1 MTMIISAHLGDCILI
16 ASDKRS
22 MHCDLETGNM
32 RLATDEEQ
40 KIKLW
45 GRGAVAGSGETV
57 FLNRIAQ
64 YFIDIQE
71 DTIKINQM
79 DAIYNEIGKRI
90 FEGVPQ
96 KILLNNL
103 IIFSMFDGCK
113 TSLYS
118 IPIEPFFQHIKE
130 NGVDMIHP
138 HMNEIKEW
146 DVDVACF
153 NIPPDMTNLQE
164 FQRNLKPMEYFKTEQ
179 AFIEYY
185 IQKLKHIFATH
196 ASIDPSITSSFDLY
210 IQSCRTGESLAIHV
224 ANLHIDITIPEKLNY
239 WNHHSS

>member
-32 RLATDEEQ
+32 RLATNDEQ

-164 FQRNLKPMEYFKTEQ
+164 FQRNLK
-179 AFIEYY
+179 
-185 IQKLKHIFATH
+185 QKNNLPAY
-196 ASIDPSITSSFDLY
+196 SIAG
-210 IQSCRTGESLAIHV
+210 SCRYFEF
-224 ANLHIDITIPEKLNY
+224 
-239 WNHHSS
+239 